1 MTAPEGSDRV
11 RQELTGLSRRLGDPA
26 NDWAILAEGNTSAAV
41 DGKEFLLKASGT
53 SLAQATEESFVR
65 VRQDAVAA
73 LLENPPASD
82 SELAAALMG
91 CLAEPGELRPSVE
104 VALHGLALTIG
115 GARYVGHTHPS
126 AVNGVLCSVKPTAL
140 ADGAL
145 FPDQIVVCG
154 PHPLYV
160 EYVDPGIP
168 LALKVRQRLLEH
180 LELHGAPPKTMY
192 LQSHG
197 LFALGQTADEVLR
210 VTAMATKAARIL
222 LGTLAAGGPR
232 YLTTSEST
240 RIESRED
247 EHYRRR
253 MLARDSG
260 PDNSSLTADGH

>member
-1 MTAPEGSDRV
+1 MTASDERDLV
-11 RQELTGLSRRLGDPA
+11 RRELTGLSRRLGDPA
-26 NDWAILAEGNTSAAV
+26 NDWALLAEGNTSVAIGA
-41 DGKEFLLKASGT
+41 DEFLLKASGV
-53 SLAQATEESFVR
+53 SLGEATEESFVR
-65 VRQDAVAA
+65 VRHAAVTG
-73 LLENPPASD
+73 LLDNPPGSD
-82 SELAAALMG
+82 EELAAALMG

-104 VALHGLALTIG
+104 AALHGLALTIG

-126 AVNGVLCSVKPTAL
+126 AVNGVLCSANPTAL

-154 PHPLYV
+154 PHPLYI

-168 LALKVRQRLLEH
+168 LALAVRRRLLEH
-180 LELHGAPPKTMY
+180 LELHGAPPKTIY

-210 VTAMATKAARIL
+210 VTMMAAKAARIL
-222 LGTLAAGGPR
+222 LGTFAAGGPR
-232 YLTTSEST
+232 YLTPAESE

-253 MLARDSG
+253 MLARGGGSG
-260 PDNSSLTADGH
+260 QGAP